1 METIELIKR
10 SRAGDKL
17 AREQVIKANMPL
29 VYSIVKRFAGR
40 GYDAEDLSQIGA
52 IGLIKAV
59 DNFDESKGFAFSTYA
74 VPVIMGEIKRIF
86 RDGGAIKISRS
97 LKEKSIKVQAMRDKF
112 LSKNLREP
120 TVSELA
126 ALSGYDVEEL
136 SEILNI
142 INPVVSINML
152 TEEGSE
158 EIDIPVDDSDKMF
171 DRLSLEQV
179 MTTLTETER
188 LLIEY
193 RFYQGKT
200 QCETAKILNV
210 SQVQV
215 SRKEKAILLKMRNKL
230 DSA

>member
-1 METIELIKR
+1 MVIDDR
-10 SRAGDKL
+10 DKKITENIGL
-17 AREQVIKANMPL
+17 VHSIANRFRNRGADYDDLFQVGC
-29 VYSIVKRFAGR
+29 V
-40 GYDAEDLSQIGA
+40 
-52 IGLIKAV
+52 GLIKAV

-86 RDGGAIKISRS
+86 RDGGAIKVSRS

-112 LSKNLREP
+112 LSENLREP

-126 ALSGYDVEEL
+126 SLSGYDVEEL

-200 QCETAKILNV
+200 QCETAKILNI